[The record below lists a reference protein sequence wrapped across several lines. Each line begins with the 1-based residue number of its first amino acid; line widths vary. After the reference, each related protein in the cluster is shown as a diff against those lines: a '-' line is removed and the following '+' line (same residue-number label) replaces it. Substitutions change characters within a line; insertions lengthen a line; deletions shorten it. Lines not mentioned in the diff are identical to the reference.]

1 MKIEDVKVG
10 QKYRIRQWDDM
21 MKEFSGCYQNKDG
34 SYQTIKA
41 KFGFV
46 SEMRELC
53 GNIYTVK
60 STRPDGS
67 VYWEEDARFNY
78 SSDMIE
84 PLVKVGEHVKTKEVA
99 TIEKGKKYI
108 FKPYG
113 TVRDPSIGKERWEE
127 SGTMTGEG
135 MYGLKHGNVRTEKN
149 DNTWMIEPS
158 MVLELIEDEAQEDKK
173 EKKRKHFA
181 PGQKFLTR
189 LVKDQVGMC
198 FPSFLDA
205 HERHVVEFVRHDQD
219 ARFAVL
225 TYKGGDE
232 FRMHKSDFER
242 YDKEEAPGVPAAEDK
257 QQDKGDGSMGMFEKA
272 IQDMVI
278 GEIAK
283 ATTPLKADIDKM
295 IADKVQRF
303 EIKIADL
310 PEKKVE
316 GAHEAF
322 KEVLLLAVNRIPT
335 MLVGPAGCGKTTLA
349 KSIAD
354 HLEMDFSAISC
365 TGGMGESHLTGWL
378 VPTEAGKFEFIE
390 SELLKRFEN
399 GGVILLDEIDAA
411 DANTLLIMNSMIANG
426 YMFLPQRRHKPMA
439 TRHKD
444 CIIIAAAN
452 TMGDGTSFQYAGR
465 EKLDEAT
472 LDRFRAGIVFMSYDK
487 RIEKAVCPELAEWA
501 VKIRKR
507 MADTRIDR
515 CLSTRFL
522 IQAKTVSLAKSQK
535 PIPCAEDL
543 FYRTWSKEEKERIK

>member
-21 MKEFSGCYQNKDG
+21 MNEFSGGHRNKYG
-34 SYQTIKA
+34 SYQTIEA

-60 STRPDGS
+60 STSPDGS
-67 VYWEEDARFNY
+67 VYWEEGARFNY

-84 PLVKVGEHVKTKEVA
+84 PLVKVGEHVKTRAFDVP
-99 TIEKGKKYI
+99 TLNRKYI
-108 FKPYG
+108 PKQWVD
-113 TVRDPSIGKERWEE
+113 VRDSRSISREIWENMGVLTCKGSE
-127 SGTMTGEG
+127 QYWSDVSGSW
-135 MYGLKHGNVRTEKN
+135 LIHSKN
-149 DNTWMIEPS
+149 L
-158 MVLELIEDEAQEDKK
+158 LEVIEDKEQEDKK

-181 PGQKFLTR
+181 PGQKFLT
-189 LVKDQVGMC
+189 KKYADCVGGAYPHRQMN
-198 FPSFLDA
+198 SL
-205 HERHVVEFVRHDQD
+205 ERHMVEFVRHDQD

-225 TYKGGDE
+225 TYRGGDE

-257 QQDKGDGSMGMFEKA
+257 KQDKEDGSMGMFEKA

-283 ATTPLKADIDKM
+283 ATAPLKADIDKM

-426 YMFLPQRRHKPMA
+426 YMFLPQRRHKPVA

-452 TMGDGTSFQYAGR
+452 TMGDGTSLQYAGR